1 MAGKPQPK
9 RRGAIPAGGSVMLT
23 TLTLVAALFLA
34 LPTALLLLIGMVP
47 TVVACIIDLT
57 PGRYACRCVGGLNFA
72 GTSPFVLK
80 LWAGSHTVPQAMS
93 IVADPFSL
101 LAMYSAAAV
110 GWMIFHGVPGVV
122 AAVRSFNARR
132 TVEMLHDRQRQ
143 LVEEW
148 GRPVTGARDDADG
161 AAAASGADGR

>member
-1 MAGKPQPK
+1 
-9 RRGAIPAGGSVMLT
+9 MLT

-34 LPTALLLLIGMVP
+34 LPTALLLLIAMVP
-47 TVVACIIDLT
+47 TVVACIVDLT
-57 PGRYACRCVGGLNFA
+57 PGRYACRCVGALNFA
-72 GTSPFVLK
+72 GAIPFVLK

-110 GWMIFHGVPGVV
+110 GWMIFHGVPGIV
-122 AAVRSFNARR
+122 AALKSFNERR
-132 TVEMLHDRQRQ
+132 AVEMLQARQRA

-148 GRPVTGARDDADG
+148 GRAVTGARDDSNG
-161 AAAASGADGR
+161 AAAAN